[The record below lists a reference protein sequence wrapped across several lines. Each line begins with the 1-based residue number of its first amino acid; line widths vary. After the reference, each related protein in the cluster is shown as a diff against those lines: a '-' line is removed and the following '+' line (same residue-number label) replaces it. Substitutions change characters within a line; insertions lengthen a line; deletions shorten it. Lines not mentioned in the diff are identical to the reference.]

1 MSVPA
6 AEAGDGSLD
15 WAGVAVPHQAGDGYE
30 VALTLIDGPFLREV
44 LERVAV
50 AVGASAGLGV
60 DRLEDLR
67 RIAGAVARLARS
79 HGAGAVDVRLAADG
93 AGVLLT
99 AGAFPNG
106 AGSALAAGAAL
117 GLPGPAD
124 GVEFPDGEPGPR
136 LAFRVCAREAG

>member
-6 AEAGDGSLD
+6 ADHGGGSLD
-15 WAGVAVPHQAGDGYE
+15 WDRVAVPQQAGDGYE
-30 VALTLIDGPFLREV
+30 VALTLADGPFLRDV

-67 RIAGAVARLARS
+67 RLAGGIARLARS
-79 HGAGAVDVRLAADG
+79 HGVGSVDVRLAADR
-93 AGVLLT
+93 AGVLLV
-99 AGAFPNG
+99 AGAFPGG
-106 AGSALAAGAAL
+106 AGRALAAGTAL
-117 GLPGPAD
+117 GLPGRAD

-136 LAFRVCAREAG
+136 LAFRIGARAG

>member
-6 AEAGDGSLD
+6 AAAGDGSLD
-15 WAGVAVPHQAGDGYE
+15 WDGVAVPPQAGDGYE
-30 VALTLIDGPFLREV
+30 VALTLTDGPFLRQV

-79 HGAGAVDVRLAADG
+79 HAAGSVEVRLSADG
-93 AGVLLT
+93 ATVTLT
-99 AGAFPNG
+99 AGAFPGG

-117 GLPGPAD
+117 GLPGSAD
-124 GVEFPDGEPGPR
+124 GVEYPDGEPGPR
-136 LAFRVCAREAG
+136 LAFRVGAREAD